1 MLDMAAFG
9 ERLRTLRRARGL
21 TQRDVA
27 AAVCVSEQAVS
38 KWEHGAV
45 LPDAEH
51 LLLLARTLR
60 TSVDAL
66 LGAEAGEPVLRTIRV
81 GSACFELVQRP
92 ETILAG
98 RILYARDY
106 DGFEAFDEGIGS
118 VMEAERARVL
128 GRLAGVVLPAF
139 NIRLSVNFWR
149 PVETRAYGFV
159 REVLTADQPE
169 GVQVYRM
176 PASLYLRARND
187 AAAAQLIAREKCEMW
202 ELFAYMREFVMPSQ
216 GLVMADNG
224 AQEMEIFDASG
235 SGDGW
240 AYIPVQAAE

>member
-9 ERLRTLRRARGL
+9 ERLRMLRRARGL

-60 TSVDAL
+60 MSVDAL
-66 LGAEAGEPVLRTIRV
+66 LGVEAGEPVLRTIRV
-81 GSACFELVQRP
+81 GGACFELVQRP

-98 RILYARDY
+98 RILYAQDY
-106 DGFEAFDEGIGS
+106 GSFEAFDEAIGS
-118 VMEAERARVL
+118 VTEAERARVL
-128 GRLAGVVLPAF
+128 SCLAGAVLPAF
-139 NIRLSVNFWR
+139 DIRLSVNFWR

-159 REVLTADQPE
+159 REVSTADQPE

-176 PASLYLRARND
+176 PRSLYLRARND
-187 AAAAQLIAREKCEMW
+187 GAAAQLIAREKCEMW
-202 ELFAYMREFVMPSQ
+202 ELFAYMREFVMPSH
-216 GLVMADNG
+216 GLAMADNG
-224 AQEMEIFDASG
+224 AQELEVCNAAEGGF
-235 SGDGW
+235 GW
-240 AYIPVQAAE
+240 AYLPVQSAG